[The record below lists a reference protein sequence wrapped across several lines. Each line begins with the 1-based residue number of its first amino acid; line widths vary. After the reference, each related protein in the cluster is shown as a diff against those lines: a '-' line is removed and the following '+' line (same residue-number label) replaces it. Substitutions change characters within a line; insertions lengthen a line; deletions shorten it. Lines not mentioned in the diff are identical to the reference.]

1 MTVAAKPIALT
12 SPGPVAEAFMRSRA
26 FIVVIIGPVGSGKT
40 MAMLQKGV
48 RNGAMQGARIDE
60 RGIKRRR
67 AKFGVIREST
77 LVSMRTRYRH
87 GSISRQKS
95 MGISAPRHRTATN
108 SSVCCGAMR
117 LASRPTCSTWKSNFA
132 RSAIRV

>member
-48 RNGAMQGARIDE
+48 RNGAMQGARIDVLAPVH
-60 RGIKRRR
+60 GHR
-67 AKFGVIREST
+67 AG
-77 LVSMRTRYRH
+77 
-87 GSISRQKS
+87 GGRQ
-95 MGISAPRHRTATN
+95 GGGDCQACAALGGRW
-108 SSVCCGAMR
+108 
-117 LASRPTCSTWKSNFA
+117 LL
-132 RSAIRV
+132 